1 MSGDQLLT
9 ELAELLLDEDIEPL
23 DPATFSSFD
32 TVESVNQFL
41 DELAEEKQF
50 EVSKCRYFEVH

>member
-9 ELAELLLDEDIEPL
+9 ELAELLLDEDIEPV
-23 DPATFSSFD
+23 DPTTFSSFD
-32 TVESVNQFL
+32 TVQSVNQFL

-50 EVSKCRYFEVH
+50 EAS